1 MKLVI
6 EMLRIRKVHEFLLSF
21 SSQSKEVK
29 LSNKSKRTGMAMR
42 YHAAYVRILE
52 REGVKENVCLIDTLV
67 HNIGRFI
74 NDMLDDFETK

>member
-1 MKLVI
+1 
-6 EMLRIRKVHEFLLSF
+6 
-21 SSQSKEVK
+21 
-29 LSNKSKRTGMAMR
+29 MAMR